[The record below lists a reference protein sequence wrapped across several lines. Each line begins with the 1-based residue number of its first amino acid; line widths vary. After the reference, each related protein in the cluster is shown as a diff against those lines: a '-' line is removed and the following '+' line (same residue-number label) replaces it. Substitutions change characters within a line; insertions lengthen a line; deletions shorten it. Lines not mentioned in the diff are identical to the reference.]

1 VNKQNG
7 PAIIWLVLEA
17 NVFPISRAAT
27 AAKITKPA
35 LLNYIHRGL
44 VSHGGQSPVNGSA
57 RQIPLLGIYEVA
69 WIAALGRVGIGP
81 SVAAALF
88 SLLRRPDAVLDRNKE
103 EPLLALIAVEQP
115 TVEIVRGWASAT
127 SIAALLPSMVLSI
140 VNLSALFGSVDAAL
154 YTTKETNYAARRR
167 TILSGTGAPGC
178 HAAASTTSRDSVARS
193 G

>member
-1 VNKQNG
+1 ML
-7 PAIIWLVLEA
+7 LVLEA
-17 NVFPISRAAT
+17 NVFPISRAAA
-27 AAKITKPA
+27 AAKTTKPA

-44 VSHGGQSPVNGSA
+44 VVHGGNSPASGSP

-88 SLLRRPDAVLDRNKE
+88 PLLHQPDAVLDRNRE
-103 EPLLALIAVEQP
+103 EPLLALIAVEQETP

-140 VNLSALFGSVDAAL
+140 VNLSALFGQVDAAL
-154 YTTKETNYAARRR
+154 YTTKETNYEARRR
-167 TILSGTGAPGC
+167 TPLPGTGALGS